1 LVVLVPP
8 VLADPVG
15 VEDLEVR
22 VVLRDA
28 LFRDALDRLGHRDL
42 LDAHAGGLR
51 AHLEALL
58 AQRAAAHARAH
69 DDVALLGLVA
79 QRAGAVEARGA
90 LDARRDALAAPL
102 VEARLADLD
111 VLGVAVRLPRVRDV
125 AVERLGHATHLL
137 RDSAA

>member
-1 LVVLVPP
+1 
-8 VLADPVG
+8 
-15 VEDLEVR
+15 
-22 VVLRDA
+22 
-28 LFRDALDRLGHRDL
+28 
-42 LDAHAGGLR
+42 
-51 AHLEALL
+51 ALL

-69 DDVALLGLVA
+69 DHVALLRLVA

-125 AVERLGHATHLL
+125 AVERLGHLGSPSWGFGAGALQL
-137 RDSAA
+137 PQSAIRSR